1 MEEQPVGKSKSN
13 VGLII
18 AIVLVILCCC
28 VIILAAAG
36 VAIYEVTKQ
45 TSPITDIPG
54 SPFGPATPTPVV
66 NVTRPPAADVST
78 ETLETLKSTIVP
90 ENNPTE
96 LACRLKGICDIPET
110 MEPPAAPRQAG
121 DKDTFWV
128 TNVETNENFQ
138 VDATLEYVTPHVY
151 FWVEDGVRYDQDE
164 LKALADAFENKM
176 YPTNREFFGSEWS
189 PGIDGDEHIYILY
202 ARGIGMSIAGYFSS
216 ADETHPLAHEYSNAH
231 EMFLFNADNTDLG
244 EEFTYSV
251 LAHEFQHMIHW
262 YQDRNESSYL
272 NEGFSEVAAFL
283 NGYDVGGFDWLYS
296 TDPDLQLNDWPN
308 DPSATTPHYGAG
320 FLYLTYFL
328 DRFGEDAT
336 KALVKDQENGLDS
349 VDNVLMQIDATDPQ
363 TGQPVTAD
371 SLFMDWVVTNYL
383 LDEKAGDGRFTYY
396 NYPSAPQTSPTE
408 TIYDCP
414 ADPMGRSVHQYGVDY
429 IKIDC
434 PGDYTL
440 RFEAST
446 VARLLPEDPYSGS
459 YAFWSNKGDESDMTL
474 THQFDFDDVS
484 GPITLSFRTWYDL
497 EEDYDYLY
505 FEVSEDGE
513 HWEIITTPSGTG
525 EDPSGNS
532 YGWAYNGT
540 TSGWIE
546 ERIDLSDYAGKKPF
560 VRFEYV
566 TDAAVNGEGMLIDD
580 VRVEAAAYDYFTDFE
595 VDDGGWVADGFVR
608 VENILPQT
616 FRLALIN
623 EGTSTTVEMI
633 EVNDDQ
639 TAEIPISIGGDVD
652 SVTLVVS
659 GTTRFTREEGSYTI
673 EIK

>member
-1 MEEQPVGKSKSN
+1 MEEQPEGKSKSKIS
-13 VGLII
+13 VGVII

-28 VIILAAAG
+28 IIILAAVG
-36 VAIYEVTKQ
+36 VVAYEFIQPVTS
-45 TSPITDIPG
+45 TTAIPG
-54 SPFGPATPTPVV
+54 SPFGPATATPVV
-66 NVTRPPAADVST
+66 DVTRPPVADVST

-90 ENNPTE
+90 ENDPTE
-96 LACRLKGICDIPET
+96 LACRLKGICDIPAT

-151 FWVEDGVRYDQDE
+151 FWVEDGVRYNEDE
-164 LKALADAFENKM
+164 LKALADTFENQI
-176 YPTNREFFGSEWS
+176 YPTDREFFGSEWS
-189 PGIDGDEHIYILY
+189 PGIDGDVHIYILY

-216 ADETHPLAHEYSNAH
+216 ADEVNPLAHEYSNAH
-231 EMFLFNADNTDLG
+231 EMFLFNADNTSLG

-296 TDPDLQLNDWPN
+296 TNPDLQLNDWPN
-308 DPSATTPHYGAG
+308 DPNATSPHYGAG

-349 VDNVLMQIDATDPQ
+349 VDNVLQQIDATDPQ
-363 TGQPVTAD
+363 TGRPVNAD
-371 SLFMDWVVTNYL
+371 DLFMDWVVTNYL
-383 LDEKAGDGRFTYY
+383 LDGNVGDGRYVY
-396 NYPSAPQTSPTE
+396 HNYASAPQTSPTE
-408 TIYDCP
+408 TVYDCP
-414 ADPMGRSVHQYGVDY
+414 VDPMGRSVNQYGVDY

-446 VARLLPEDPYSGS
+446 LARLLPEDPYSGS

-474 THQFDFDDVS
+474 THQFDFTDVT
-484 GPITLSFRTWYDL
+484 GPITFSFRTWYDL

-525 EDPSGNS
+525 DDPSGNS

-540 TSGWIE
+540 TNGWIE
-546 ERIDLSDYAGKKPF
+546 ESIDLSDYAGKKPY

-580 VRVEAAAYDYFTDFE
+580 VRVDAVDYFNDFE
-595 VDDGGWVADGFVR
+595 TDEGGWEANGFVR
-608 VENILPQT
+608 VENTLPQT
-616 FRLALIN
+616 FRLALIK
-623 EGTSTTVEMI
+623 EGSTTTVEMI
-633 EVNDDQ
+633 DVNDDQ
-639 TAEIPISIGGDVD
+639 TAEVPISIGSDVN

>member
-1 MEEQPVGKSKSN
+1 MENNDKSKN
-13 VGLII
+13 TTGIII
-18 AIVLVILCCC
+18 AVVLVVLCCC
-28 VIILAAAG
+28 VIILAAVG
-36 VAIYEVTKQ
+36 VVAYELYQ
-45 TSPITDIPG
+45 QMPPISDIPD
-54 SPFGPATPTPVV
+54 SPFSPPTATPIVE
-66 NVTRPPAADVST
+66 VTRPAVEEVPTD
-78 ETLETLKSTIVP
+78 TLETLRTTIVP

-96 LACRLKGICDIPET
+96 LACRLKGVCDIPAT
-110 MEPPAAPRQAG
+110 MTPPSAPRQVG

-128 TNVETNENFQ
+128 TNIDNNENFQ
-138 VDATLEYVTPHVY
+138 VDATMEYATPHVY
-151 FWVEDGVRYDQDE
+151 FWVQDGVDFDE
-164 LKALADAFENKM
+164 DEMKSLVDAFEEKM

-202 ARGIGMSIAGYFSS
+202 ARGLGRSIAGYFSS
-216 ADETHPLAHEYSNAH
+216 ADETPPQAHEYSNAH

-244 EEFTYSV
+244 EEFTYGV

-308 DPSATTPHYGAG
+308 DPSATSPHYGAG

-336 KALVKDQENGLDS
+336 KELVKDQENGLDS
-349 VDNVLMQIDATDPQ
+349 VDGVLQQIDATDPE
-363 TGQPVTAD
+363 TGQPIGAD
-371 SLFMDWVVTNYL
+371 ELFMDWVVTNYL
-383 LDEKAGDGRFTYY
+383 LDGNVGDGRYVY
-396 NYPSAPQTSPTE
+396 HNYDSAPQTSPTE
-408 TIYDCP
+408 TVSDCP
-414 ADPMGRSVHQYGVDY
+414 TDMGRTVKQYGVDY

-434 PGDYTL
+434 SGDYTL

-446 VARLLPEDPYSGS
+446 VARLLPENPYSGS

-474 THQFDFDDVS
+474 TREFDFTGVS
-484 GPITLSFRTWYDL
+484 GPIDFSFRTWYDL
-497 EEDYDYLY
+497 EKDYDYLY

-513 HWEIITTPSGTG
+513 HWQIITTPSGTD

-540 TSGWIE
+540 TDGWIE
-546 ERIDLSDYAGKKPF
+546 ENIDLSEYAGKKIY

-580 VRVEAAAYDYFTDFE
+580 VKVDAVNYFSDFE
-595 VDDGGWVADGFVR
+595 SDDGGWVADGFVR
-608 VENILPQT
+608 VQNALPQT
-616 FRLALIN
+616 FRLALIKQ
-623 EGTSTTVEMI
+623 GATTTVEMI
-633 EVNDDQ
+633 DVNADQ

-659 GTTRFTREEGSYTI
+659 GTTRFTREEGSYTV